1 MKKLIA
7 TTILSFLF
15 FANPILAQTGNTHIG
30 STGIGT
36 AFKNAKEVAEQ
47 GSFDNDAT
55 FDSMAGDII
64 QLALS
69 VLGVLFVVFMI
80 YAGYLWLTA
89 AGNEQKVAKAKKIIF
104 QSIIGLVLVIAAYTI
119 TYFIVSTFEN
129 QVNLN

>member
-15 FANPILAQTGNTHIG
+15 FANPILAQTGNTQIG

-36 AFKNAKEVAEQ
+36 AFENAKEVAEQ

-89 AGNEQKVAKAKKIIF
+89 AGNEQKVAKAKRIIF

>member
-1 MKKLIA
+1 MKKIIT

-15 FANPILAQTGNTHIG
+15 FVHPILAQTGNTQTG
-30 STGIGT
+30 PTGIGT
-36 AFKNAKEVAEQ
+36 AFENAKEVAEQ
-47 GSFDNDAT
+47 GSFDKTVT
-55 FDSMAGDII
+55 FDNMAGDII

-69 VLGVLFVVFMI
+69 ILGVLFVIFMI

-89 AGNEQKVAKAKKIIF
+89 AGNEQKVSKAKRIIF

>member
-15 FANPILAQTGNTHIG
+15 FANPILAQTENTKIG

-36 AFKNAKEVAEQ
+36 AFENAKEVAKQ

-89 AGNEQKVAKAKKIIF
+89 AGNEQKVAKAKRIIF

>member
-15 FANPILAQTGNTHIG
+15 FANPILAQTGNTKIG

-36 AFKNAKEVAEQ
+36 AFENAKEVAEQ

-89 AGNEQKVAKAKKIIF
+89 AGNEQKVAKAKRIIF